1 MNCAFSPHILLIVP
15 CRKASA
21 HEEPV
26 VVQEVR
32 EDVAE
37 VRPLGCAQA
46 QGNNPGSKGGRPS
59 GHFHG
64 HDNVY
69 GVHQSQRALFTK

>member
-37 VRPLGCAQA
+37 VRPLGCAA
-46 QGNNPGSKGGRPS
+46 AG
-59 GHFHG
+59 
-64 HDNVY
+64 
-69 GVHQSQRALFTK
+69 